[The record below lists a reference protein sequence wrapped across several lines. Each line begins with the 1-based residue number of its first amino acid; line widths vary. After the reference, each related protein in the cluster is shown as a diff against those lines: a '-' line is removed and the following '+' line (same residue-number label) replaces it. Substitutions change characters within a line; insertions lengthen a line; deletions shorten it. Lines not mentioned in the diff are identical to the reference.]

1 MQNIVLAGARSV
13 FGLSEIKKAFPKEY
27 SVSFAD
33 APFMSELDLHGF
45 PETEKIIFTT
55 ELPPE
60 SLVIPLSEYWISW
73 CVKNG
78 QCLISERALKSS
90 RSKSYFY
97 NLMEEKGFDSPRI
110 YSGLSESMAVLEEGK
125 RIVVKPDGLHS
136 GYGVEILDKAG
147 KERLS
152 KYLEEAPTLHN
163 RTLRIMEIENHGA
176 ILTEAVEGTEYSA
189 DCFICNGRVSVVRIC
204 RKKTVILNEKPCSAV
219 YILLNGEDPLYGRF
233 SEILEGWM
241 KALFDE
247 TDISFGQF
255 DFIVTE
261 KGRTVPVD
269 FASRVGGGIS
279 ELLIESGRN
288 LYAGSIASAFGTKEI
303 SMDFRKNLVQ
313 FMYLPV
319 VSGYVHNDEYPL
331 KEGRKHVF
339 KKKGDYVIS
348 NPSSVGSRIALVV
361 REQEGEISDEEV
373 SALLLG
379 SPWISAE
386 KPSK

>member
-13 FGLSEIKKAFPKEY
+13 FGLSEIKKAFPEEY

-45 PETEKIIFTT
+45 PENEKIIFTT
-55 ELPPE
+55 EIPPE

-73 CVKNG
+73 CIKNG
-78 QCLISERALKSS
+78 QCRISEKALKSS
-90 RSKSYFY
+90 RSKSFFY
-97 NLMEEKGFDSPRI
+97 KLMEEKGFDSPRI
-110 YSGLSESMAVLEEGK
+110 YPGLSEAMSVLEEGMK
-125 RIVVKPDGLHS
+125 IVVKPDGLHS
-136 GYGVEILDKAG
+136 GYGVEILDKSG
-147 KERLS
+147 KEKLS
-152 KYLEEAPTLHN
+152 KYLDEASTLHN

-189 DCFICNGRVSVVRIC
+189 DCFFCNGRVSVVRIC
-204 RKKTVILNEKPCSAV
+204 RKKTVILNEKPCSCV
-219 YILLNGEDPLYGRF
+219 YILVNGEDPIYGRF

-255 DFIVTE
+255 DFIVQNE
-261 KGRTVPVD
+261 GGIVPVD

-279 ELLIESGRN
+279 ELLIESGVN
-288 LYAGSIASAFGTKEI
+288 LYAESIACSFGSKE
-303 SMDFRKNLVQ
+303 METDFRKNLVQ
-313 FMYLPV
+313 LMYLPV

-331 KEGRKHVF
+331 EEGRQHVF

-361 REQEGEISDEEV
+361 REHEGEIKDEEV

-379 SPWISAE
+379 NPWIRAD